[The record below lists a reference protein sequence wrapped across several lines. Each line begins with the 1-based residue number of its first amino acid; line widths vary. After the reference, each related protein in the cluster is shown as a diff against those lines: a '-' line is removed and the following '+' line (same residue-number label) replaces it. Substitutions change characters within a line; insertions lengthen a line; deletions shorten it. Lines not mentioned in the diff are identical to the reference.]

1 MIAALRVIR
10 SQNETEHVVERMAT
24 AIAERMD
31 QKGECSIMH
40 LRDMG
45 FSLDNIARH
54 WPQACK
60 LVEIKRPNPWQ
71 QSSR

>member
-1 MIAALRVIR
+1 MIAALHTIHDA
-10 SQNETEHVVERMAT
+10 NEPVHVAELMAT

-45 FSLDNIARH
+45 FSLNDIARY

-60 LVEIKRPNPWQ
+60 LAEAKRPNPWQ
-71 QSSR
+71 QSCQ